1 MSGQDAGK
9 GSLSLEENFNK
20 LEELIGVL
28 SGEEVSLE
36 EAFNAYSQGITILK
50 ECNSQIDQVEKKV
63 LVLSQQG
70 TLEELDGE

>member
-1 MSGQDAGK
+1 MSEQDNK
-9 GSLSLEENFNK
+9 RESLSLEENFEK

-36 EAFNAYSQGITILK
+36 EAFNAYSQGINILK

>member
-1 MSGQDAGK
+1 MSDQETK
-9 GSLSLEENFNK
+9 KSLSLEENFAK

-36 EAFNAYSQGITILK
+36 EAFDAYSQGITILK

-63 LVLSQQG
+63 LVLSGQG

>member
-1 MSGQDAGK
+1 MSDQETK
-9 GSLSLEENFNK
+9 KSLSLEENFAK

-36 EAFNAYSQGITILK
+36 EAFDAYSQGITILK